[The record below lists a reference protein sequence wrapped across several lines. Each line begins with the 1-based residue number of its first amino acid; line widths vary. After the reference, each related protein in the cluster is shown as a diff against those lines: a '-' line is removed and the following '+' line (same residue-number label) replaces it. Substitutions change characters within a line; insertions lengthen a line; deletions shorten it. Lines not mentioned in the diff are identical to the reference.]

1 MRKVGRYHPEIQ
13 AVVTLY
19 SLFYGTK
26 SLGAW
31 HVPLPSKSLP
41 SLPLPT
47 TRTRSPLPLSIP
59 STLRGASFSPLPS
72 MQRGASFSSLT
83 SLPFSPS
90 YFPFLQRGA
99 SFSPLTSRPFSPC
112 SLPFMQRRV
121 PFPPLRS
128 LPLPSPPCNGSIT
141 MTAGSRGVRRGTG
154 KHELTSSLFFCSPP
168 ETRVALFDVTA
179 YVTATSARWCCAGR
193 GLAHTFL
200 RPFFARGSH
209 IALSLRGYS

>member
-19 SLFYGTK
+19 SPLLWHQITWRMASSPPFEEPPPPYPFR
-26 SLGAW
+26 LGALA
-31 HVPLPSKSLP
+31 PLPSMQQ
-41 SLPLPT
+41 
-47 TRTRSPLPLSIP
+47 
-59 STLRGASFSPLPS
+59 GASFSPL
-72 MQRGASFSSLT
+72 
-83 SLPFSPS
+83 SPS
-90 YFPFLQRGA
+90 PLLPLLPLLLATRGLVL
-99 SFSPLTSRPFSPC
+99 SPHI
-112 SLPFMQRRV
+112 
-121 PFPPLRS
+121 PPL
-128 LPLPSPPCNGSIT
+128 LPSPPCNGSIT

-154 KHELTSSLFFCSPP
+154 KHEPTSSLFFCSPP

>member
-1 MRKVGRYHPEIQ
+1 MNSAKGWAISSRNPSRRN
-13 AVVTLY
+13 
-19 SLFYGTK
+19 SLFP
-26 SLGAW
+26 LLW
-31 HVPLPSKSLP
+31 HQITWRMACSSPFEEPPLLTPSDYSHPLPSPSLHP
-41 SLPLPT
+41 LHAPGSLLLSPPLYATWSLLLFPHIPPLLPLLLPLPAT
-47 TRTRSPLPLSIP
+47 WSLLLSPHIPPLLPL
-59 STLRGASFSPLPS
+59 L
-72 MQRGASFSSLT
+72 
-83 SLPFSPS
+83 
-90 YFPFLQRGA
+90 
-99 SFSPLTSRPFSPC
+99 
-112 SLPFMQRRV
+112 
-121 PFPPLRS
+121 PPLYATES
-128 LPLPSPPCNGSIT
+128 PFPSPPCNGSIT